1 MSIHNISGLTNN
13 ISPTRRSA
21 RRMAQK
27 VDPEAKKEEIHHIF
41 DFRLKPKGW
50 EIFERGK
57 RDGWSFIPSSLLPRQ
72 ATRNHQEFL
81 DAKNRVF
88 QRGIEAVIGYE
99 GLKEMIE
106 QYGED
111 YAPTMPEL
119 SAHQVS
125 ICRAAVS
132 QATNEGSTEEQE
144 GIEDPSPTAGGA
156 DSVDERHSCPNHAHV
171 QEFRGS
177 SVAKAS
183 PGSDRSPIPPRAAN
197 GSRGSRAVGV
207 ASMDGV
213 ATISLIMNTMQQ
225 CQQQITSLETRDEE
239 V

>member
-1 MSIHNISGLTNN
+1 
-13 ISPTRRSA
+13 
-21 RRMAQK
+21 MAQK

-50 EIFERGK
+50 EVFKRGK

-88 QRGIEAVIGYE
+88 QHGIEAVHYANGYE

-125 ICRAAVS
+125 TCRAAVS

-156 DSVDERHSCPNHAHV
+156 DSVDESHSCPNHVHV

-183 PGSDRSPIPPRAAN
+183 PGSDKSPMPPRAAN

-207 ASMDGV
+207 ASMDCV
-213 ATISLIMNTMQQ
+213 ASISLIMNTMQQ
-225 CQQQITSLETRDEE
+225 CQQQITSLETGDMSVARKR
-239 V
+239 

>member
-1 MSIHNISGLTNN
+1 
-13 ISPTRRSA
+13 
-21 RRMAQK
+21 MAQK

-88 QRGIEAVIGYE
+88 QHGIEAVIGYE